1 LESIHIRRYT
11 NVKHRVLLGLPL
23 ILGLFMA
30 VPAFAHHT
38 FSVEYDATKCSDM
51 TGILTKVDWENPH
64 VYFSLDLKDAD
75 NQVTSWTFEAVS
87 IAYLKRSGVQ
97 RQDFV
102 DNYGKAVTVR
112 ACLIRNAAVK
122 RGSAETVKFADGRT
136 VKVGSDYEHGQ
147 N

>member
-1 LESIHIRRYT
+1 
-11 NVKHRVLLGLPL
+11 
-23 ILGLFMA
+23 MA

-87 IAYLKRSGVQ
+87 IAYLKRSGIQ

-102 DNYGKAVTVR
+102 DNYGKVVTVR